1 MMSITAKTTWQPLP
15 TPNFSSLLD
24 RVAHRL
30 AEEMRTRAP
39 VRTGRLRD
47 SIRVVRMGQ
56 VRFVGPTVPYAPYV
70 EFGTRPHIIRPR
82 RARALRFEVEGRT
95 VFAMYARHP
104 GFRGRFFVRR
114 SIEAVVRE
122 IPDLFGEVFRP

>member
-1 MMSITAKTTWQPLP
+1 MITVGVAVSWRPLP
-15 TPNFSSLLD
+15 TPDFSGFLD
-24 RVAHRL
+24 RVADRL
-30 AEEMRTRAP
+30 AEEMRERAP

-47 SIRVVRMGQ
+47 SIKVVRIGQ

-82 RARALRFEVEGRT
+82 RARALRFEMEGRT
-95 VFAMYARHP
+95 VFAMYVRHP

-114 SIEAVVRE
+114 SIKAVMRE
-122 IPDLFGEVFRP
+122 IPDLFAREVFG

>member
-1 MMSITAKTTWQPLP
+1 MRATVVTWHPLP
-15 TPNFSSLLD
+15 TPVFSGFLD
-24 RVAHRL
+24 RLADRL
-30 AEEMRTRAP
+30 AEEMRERAP

-47 SIRVVRMGQ
+47 SIRVVRIGQ
-56 VRFVGPTVPYAPYV
+56 VRFVGPTVSYAPYV

-104 GFRGRFFVRR
+104 GFRGRFFVRE
-114 SIEAVVRE
+114 SLEAVMRE
-122 IPDLFGEVFRP
+122 IPDLFALEVFRP